1 MIMSCI
7 MTIISKIPLLLE
19 MKLFLLLLRSIN
31 LECPIH
37 AGAGQVLG
45 VFTKPHSGSHSSVV
59 VHYLQLIPLFTEI
72 DSDIRSSN
80 SKVGTAGVEAEVPH
94 FISILKPECLEILQ
108 LPQIPQ
114 LDTGIIGSCCQ
125 IVTIF

>member
-1 MIMSCI
+1 

-37 AGAGQVLG
+37 AGAGKVLG

-59 VHYLQLIPLFTEI
+59 VHYLKENTKILIFLSSTEP
-72 DSDIRSSN
+72 SAHSTVYR
-80 SKVGTAGVEAEVPH
+80 GR
-94 FISILKPECLEILQ
+94 L
-108 LPQIPQ
+108 
-114 LDTGIIGSCCQ
+114 
-125 IVTIF
+125 